1 MSFNCGEFP
10 ESEKYAYLTPLLK
23 KGEDPDKFS
32 SYRPLYKTSF
42 LSKFLEKCVLKQLI
56 IHISKF
62 DCLPWFQSAYR
73 EFHSVETALSR
84 VHNDLYKVKTQ
95 SRRSILILLD
105 LSSAFDT
112 IDRELLLNDLEGWGI
127 NGKALQWIHSY
138 LSNRKFRV
146 TIDEIQSDE
155 GIMQFGV
162 PQGTIL
168 GPVLFIIY
176 TSSLQYVLKKFK
188 VSFHLYADDTQIYF
202 RLTNIRDDKL
212 NIKSIGD
219 AVDTWMKD
227 RKLKM
232 NAGKTKIMVI
242 GSNVR
247 TIGNELGQEVLFGN
261 STVVLSEK
269 ERNLGFIF
277 DSKLSLAN
285 QINKVKQKAIN
296 GLVNISHISSL
307 IDKNHRLQLVHS
319 LIFSHIDFC
328 NSLYYGLPNTEL
340 HPLQM
345 ILNSAARLVVNLP
358 RFSQVRITPICIQ
371 LHFLPVKARIE
382 FKICLLVYKALKY
395 GQPSYLSELLRP
407 YEPESTVQLRS
418 GGRLKEP
425 IISNLANSE
434 RCFEY
439 HAPRL
444 YNKLP
449 DYVKMQNTVPTFKQ
463 KLKTHIF
470 EKAYNLSE
478 HGINASYS
486 V

>member
-1 MSFNCGEFP
+1 
-10 ESEKYAYLTPLLK
+10 
-23 KGEDPDKFS
+23 
-32 SYRPLYKTSF
+32 
-42 LSKFLEKCVLKQLI
+42 
-56 IHISKF
+56 
-62 DCLPWFQSAYR
+62 
-73 EFHSVETALSR
+73 
-84 VHNDLYKVKTQ
+84 
-95 SRRSILILLD
+95 
-105 LSSAFDT
+105 
-112 IDRELLLNDLEGWGI
+112 
-127 NGKALQWIHSY
+127 
-138 LSNRKFRV
+138 
-146 TIDEIQSDE
+146 
-155 GIMQFGV
+155 
-162 PQGTIL
+162 
-168 GPVLFIIY
+168 
-176 TSSLQYVLKKFK
+176 
-188 VSFHLYADDTQIYF
+188 
-202 RLTNIRDDKL
+202 
-212 NIKSIGD
+212 
-219 AVDTWMKD
+219 MKD

-395 GQPSYLSELLRP
+395 GQPSYLSELLQP
-407 YEPESTVQLRS
+407 YEHESTVQLRS
-418 GGRLKEP
+418 RGRLKEP

-449 DYVKMQNTVPTFKQ
+449 DCVKMQNTVPTFKQ